1 MLYALKVSINA
12 TKTMKLDASDMK
24 GNHSI
29 EDKLSGKI
37 CPIRYR
43 PLLWKKKIKKEA
55 YVILFK
61 GNQSIFYTYS
71 LLHAHSSQLIV
82 LCLGSFLSFFIKP
95 TLFRDKT

>member
-43 PLLWKKKIKKEA
+43 PLLWKKI
-55 YVILFK
+55 
-61 GNQSIFYTYS
+61 N
-71 LLHAHSSQLIV
+71 
-82 LCLGSFLSFFIKP
+82 
-95 TLFRDKT
+95 